1 MSLSLASSV
10 ETVARLLDTCGPME
24 PLRLSLSARDVQ
36 AEVCGTEQDAS
47 ASLALLAEATGAD
60 LYTSPYGPYG
70 GTSSLTA
77 DLGASLVLVAA
88 VAPPVD
94 GGGTAGRATSTRAAA
109 DLLRSLAPWVSGL
122 DHELLPEA
130 ELWVEDLGGAFAVRL
145 LATVG
150 PSGALETVAAAA
162 GDGLDRPRT
171 WRTDSGIDGEG
182 HLPCGRRVQFGVV
195 ALS

>member
-36 AEVCGTEQDAS
+36 AEVCGREQDAS
-47 ASLALLAEATGAD
+47 ASLARLAEATGAD
-60 LYTSPYGPYG
+60 LYTSPYG

-94 GGGTAGRATSTRAAA
+94 GGGTAVRATSTRAAA

-130 ELWVEDLGGAFAVRL
+130 ELWVEDLGGSFTVRL
-145 LATVG
+145 LTTVG
-150 PSGALETVAAAA
+150 PSGTLETVAAAS

>member
-1 MSLSLASSV
+1 MSLSLASTV

-36 AEVCGTEQDAS
+36 AEVCGTERDAS
-47 ASLALLAEATGAD
+47 ASLVRLAEATGAD
-60 LYTSPYGPYG
+60 LYASPYG

-109 DLLRSLAPWVSGL
+109 DLLRSLAPWASGL
-122 DHELLPEA
+122 DHVLLPEA
-130 ELWVEDLGGAFAVRL
+130 ELWVEDLGGSFTVRL
-145 LATVG
+145 LTTAG
-150 PSGALETVAAAA
+150 PSSDLETVAAAA

-171 WRTDSGIDGEG
+171 WCTDSGIDGEG